1 MCLLSIYIG
10 KWYYYTLIFE
20 ILQYGNVVMRRDD
33 SKKLRGVMEMNIEGK
48 RGRRKGG

>member
-1 MCLLSIYIG
+1 
-10 KWYYYTLIFE
+10 
-20 ILQYGNVVMRRDD
+20 MRRDD